1 MVKSGLKPLERIVSQ
16 VQRPAKR
23 IWHRMTSRPTVSVQ
37 SLSDRDF
44 LARFNLAEVSRFLQQ
59 GDVSRA
65 KAALLAYYG
74 RRVRDGWLRVP
85 VRLEEVRDFLVK
97 GDGPPEEM
105 PMSAHIG
112 YQIEDP
118 WPELSSR
125 HRTNWTKLIT
135 WADWV
140 LENRFVLGGMP
151 EVDMEEGVDWN
162 YKPTSDPEWTW
173 ALNRHDWLP
182 LLARVYA
189 KTGDDRYVIKLI
201 NLIVDWIDNNPP
213 PPRKDEASAT
223 WRLMEVGM
231 RMYLSWVSL
240 FGFLYHMPAFSDEAK
255 LKMLRAIC
263 DHGRFLSR
271 FKTSRNHLLRESI
284 GLACVGICFP
294 EFKEADR
301 WRQIALTRLDQELSK
316 QVNRDGSHIEMATA
330 YQWLVVDEY
339 QHAYNLLQA
348 TNHSLP
354 QEDLGLWLEK
364 MYRFLV
370 YLIRPDFTLPQ
381 LNDGFPGPNY
391 LLLDKLTKAGET
403 FEHDDFVYAGTE
415 GRHGVCPVEMSVA
428 FEDAGLYVMRS
439 DWTRDARYLLFNAGP
454 YGGPH
459 GHEDKLSIE
468 LHAFGQPFIVDP
480 GTYTYDQADPFRAYF
495 VSSASHNLVVVDGKS
510 QIRRWRKENLHPQPA
525 TGNCATWISQADFDY
540 VAATYDE
547 GYSRFG
553 FRPFESTVIEDV
565 ILHTR
570 RILFVKPSYWVM
582 VDELQASSPHD
593 YQLLF
598 HTPPGIHAAA
608 RPENRIVLSAA
619 PDGPSLYLIPAEP
632 KTVKVNWVIGSED
645 PIQGWCAAPSY
656 HIKTPATTVIYER
669 ENSSSTAIT
678 TLLYPC
684 PAGEVA
690 ESVTIEPLNVSGGQG
705 LAFVVTT
712 GQGRDYLMLSQDD
725 TLKRFGPYQST
736 GIVAGVRTGSGGEI
750 LSQFSSESESLG
762 RRDRN

>member
-1 MVKSGLKPLERIVSQ
+1 MAKSGLKSLKQLTSQ
-16 VQRPAKR
+16 VQRPVKK
-23 IWHRMTSRPTVSVQ
+23 IWHRMTSPPMVSVQ

-44 LARFNLAEVSRFLQQ
+44 LTLFNLAEVSRLLGQ

-74 RRVRDGWLRVP
+74 RRLRDGWLGVS
-85 VRLEEVRDFLVK
+85 VRLEEVRDFLVE
-97 GDGPPEEM
+97 GDGPREKM
-105 PMSAHIG
+105 PLSAHLG
-112 YQIEDP
+112 HQVEDS
-118 WPELSSR
+118 WPEFSR
-125 HRTNWTKLIT
+125 RHKTSWKKLIT
-135 WADWV
+135 WADLV

-151 EVDMEEGVDWN
+151 EVSMEEGIDWHC
-162 YKPTSDPEWTW
+162 KPTSDPEWTW
-173 ALNRHDWLP
+173 TLNRHDWLP

-189 KTGDDRYVIKLI
+189 KTGDERYVIKLI
-201 NLIVDWIDNNPP
+201 NLIVDWIDKNPP
-213 PPRKDEASAT
+213 LPRKDESSPT
-223 WRLMEVGM
+223 WRLMEAGM
-231 RMYLSWVSL
+231 RMYLSWVPL

-255 LKMLRAIC
+255 LRMLRAIY

-271 FKTSRNHLLRESI
+271 FKTSHNHLLRESI
-284 GLACVGICFP
+284 GLAHVGIYFP
-294 EFKEADR
+294 EFKEADQ
-301 WRQIALTRLDQELSK
+301 WRRIALTRLDQELGK

-348 TNHSLP
+348 TNHALL
-354 QEDLGLWLEK
+354 QEDLGLWLEN

-370 YLIRPDFTLPQ
+370 YLICPDYTLPQ
-381 LNDGFPGPNY
+381 LNDGFTGPNY

-403 FEHDDFVYAGTE
+403 FKRDDFVYAGTE
-415 GRHGVCPVEMSVA
+415 GRHGACPVETSVA
-428 FEDAGLYVMRS
+428 FENAGLYVMRT

-495 VSSASHNLVVVDGKS
+495 VSSASHNLVMVDGKS

-525 TGNCATWISQADFDY
+525 AGNCATWISQADFDY
-540 VAATYDE
+540 VAATYNE

-565 ILHTR
+565 IHTR
-570 RILFVKPSYWVM
+570 RILFVKPGYWVM
-582 VDELQASSPHD
+582 VDELQATSSHD

-598 HTPPGIHAAA
+598 HTPPEIRAAA
-608 RPENRIVLSAA
+608 GSENRIVLSSS

-632 KTVKVNWVIGSED
+632 KNIKVRWVIGSEG
-645 PIQGWCAAPSY
+645 PIQGWYAAPSY
-656 HIKTPATTVIYER
+656 HIKSPATTVIYER
-669 ENSSSTAIT
+669 ENSSSTVIT

-684 PAGEVA
+684 PAGETA
-690 ESVTIEPLNVSGGQG
+690 ESVTIEPLTVSGGQG

-712 GQGRDYLMLSQDD
+712 GQGKDCLMLSQND
-725 TLKRFGPYQST
+725 TLKQFGPYQSR
-736 GIVAGVRTGSGGEI
+736 GIVAGIRIGSGGGV
-750 LSQFSSESESLG
+750 LSQFGSESESLG